1 MTLNNNLFYKYI
13 ESKYITE
20 NYLDE
25 LKANIVSFFDS
36 RNIQAFLLES
46 HDPCTYLLIQILT
59 EVDTDVLEE
68 ASKEFAKEFDVEFLT
83 LVKELS
89 AHYENNR
96 RISSQVN
103 EYRLVFKKKRMVA

>member
-1 MTLNNNLFYKYI
+1 MTLNSNLFYKYV
-13 ESKYITE
+13 ESSYVAQ

-25 LKANIVSFFDS
+25 LKTNIVSFFEARD
-36 RNIQAFLLES
+36 IQAFLLKS
-46 HDPCTYLLIQILT
+46 SDPCTYLLIQILT

-68 ASKEFAKEFDVEFLT
+68 AARGFAKEFDVEFLT

-89 AHYENNR
+89 VHYENNR
-96 RISSQVN
+96 RIGSQVN

>member
-1 MTLNNNLFYKYI
+1 MTLNSNLFYKYV
-13 ESKYITE
+13 ESSYITQ

-25 LKANIVSFFDS
+25 LKANIVSFFEARD
-36 RNIQAFLLES
+36 IQSFLLKS
-46 HDPCTYLLIQILT
+46 SDPCTYLLIQILT

-68 ASKEFAKEFDVEFLT
+68 AARGFAREFDVEFLT

-96 RISSQVN
+96 RIGSQVN

>member
-1 MTLNNNLFYKYI
+1 MTLNSNLFYKYI
-13 ESKYITE
+13 ESSYIAQ

-25 LKANIVSFFDS
+25 LKANVVSFFETRD
-36 RNIQAFLLES
+36 IQAFLLKS
-46 HDPCTYLLIQILT
+46 SDPCTYLLIQILT

-68 ASKEFAKEFDVEFLT
+68 AARGFAREFDVEFLT

-96 RISSQVN
+96 RIGSQVN
-103 EYRLVFKKKRMVA
+103 EYRLLFKKKRMVA